1 VVAPTSVTDAAGTF
15 VFTAVPA
22 GQYRLRGSAPRGLA
36 TVDLPVAV
44 GGEDVDGLTVT
55 PTSPPKI
62 TATLQFD
69 GTTSP
74 PSGTGGR
81 GPLTMPAFLLDAVDG
96 ASGADQLVEVV
107 PGDRSY
113 TLSGYST
120 GRYRVRVP
128 NSPAGWMFKAALLN
142 GVDVSET
149 PFDLAKD
156 VPDLT
161 LVFTDRWTGVSG
173 VVQGTGADA
182 ATVLAFPT
190 DASQWAGDRLAPR
203 RFKSARANA
212 RGQFGISSL
221 PPGDYFIVAIPEEQA
236 GDWSNPATL
245 DALARAAISLTILDG
260 EHKTLDLRVRD
271 LRQ

>member
-1 VVAPTSVTDAAGTF
+1 M
-15 VFTAVPA
+15 
-22 GQYRLRGSAPRGLA
+22 
-36 TVDLPVAV
+36 PVAV
-44 GGEDVDGLTVT
+44 GGDDVDGLTVT
-55 PTSPPKI
+55 ATSPPKI

-74 PSGTGGR
+74 PSGTGSR

-96 ASGADQLVEVV
+96 ASGADQLVEIV
-107 PGDRSY
+107 PGDRTY
-113 TLSGYST
+113 TVSGYST

-182 ATVLAFPT
+182 ATVLVFPT
-190 DASQWAGDRLAPR
+190 DASQWSGDRLAPR
-203 RFKSARANA
+203 RFKSVACERARPIRDQLVAA
-212 RGQFGISSL
+212 
-221 PPGDYFIVAIPEEQA
+221 GDYFIVAIPEEQA
-236 GDWSNPATL
+236 DDWRNPATL
-245 DALARAAISLTILDG
+245 DALARAATAVTILDG

-271 LRQ
+271 VRQ